1 MDISQGMIIDFALN
15 LLGYLA
21 AVLLTLVLYTMVN
34 SRKKKEVSENKQVL
48 PNAEGN
54 SIVKNNFSLETS
66 NLGFVQFA
74 SGDKIEKTNVNQV
87 KNVVSPV
94 IDDRDAIRA
103 RRRDRSETIRVA
115 SQMLKA
121 GASQEVIKSM
131 LPVSDEELA
140 LLAFAR
146 N

>member
-1 MDISQGMIIDFALN
+1 MDISQGMIVDFALN

-34 SRKKKEVSENKQVL
+34 SRKKKEASENKQVL

-54 SIVKNNFSLETS
+54 SIVKNNFSPETS
-66 NLGFVQFA
+66 NLSFVQFA
-74 SGDKIEKTNVNQV
+74 SENKIEKTNVNQV

-94 IDDRDAIRA
+94 FDDRDAIRA
-103 RRRDRSETIRVA
+103 KRRDRSETIRVA